1 MQLHLG
7 FPTLC
12 VEEQSCA
19 SFAQDDEM
27 DSDAFSAAR
36 TPSPGRISQGRGMC
50 TISSI
55 DAVLIFKSAKHD
67 CTKRDRLAN
76 RFAKE
81 FGITAKAVRDIW
93 NLRTWAQTTKPF
105 WSPSDETHFLK
116 REHRKNTKRM
126 SMKKSVAK
134 KAPPQENHIPTISIT
149 PPFADSFFWT
159 QGGPQRSV
167 SEHSVHPTAIRN
179 VCPQSPATIAAH
191 SDLRNS
197 KKRRFF
203 DGEWMMEPSFIAQDF
218 EAIFLEWSNTNPTFT
233 LGYDDFVNDN
243 ASARTAGL

>member
-7 FPTLC
+7 FATRC

-50 TISSI
+50 TISSN
-55 DAVLIFKSAKHD
+55 DAVLIFNSAKHD

-81 FGITAKAVRDIW
+81 FGITSKAVRDIW
-93 NLRTWAQTTKPF
+93 NLRTWAGTTKPF
-105 WSPSDETHFLK
+105 WSPSDEAHFLK
-116 REHRKNTKRM
+116 REHRKNTKRV
-126 SMKKSVAK
+126 SMKQSVAK
-134 KAPPQENHIPTISIT
+134 KAPPQENDVPTISMT
-149 PPFADSFFWT
+149 ADSFFWT
-159 QGGPQRSV
+159 QGSPQCEISDCSV
-167 SEHSVHPTAIRN
+167 PRTAIPN

-191 SDLRNS
+191 ADLRNS
-197 KKRRFF
+197 KNRRFF
-203 DGEWMMEPSFIAQDF
+203 DGEWMIEPSFIAQDF
-218 EAIFLEWSNTNPTFT
+218 EDCFLEWSNVNPTFT
-233 LGYDDFVNDN
+233 LGYDVCQ
-243 ASARTAGL
+243 